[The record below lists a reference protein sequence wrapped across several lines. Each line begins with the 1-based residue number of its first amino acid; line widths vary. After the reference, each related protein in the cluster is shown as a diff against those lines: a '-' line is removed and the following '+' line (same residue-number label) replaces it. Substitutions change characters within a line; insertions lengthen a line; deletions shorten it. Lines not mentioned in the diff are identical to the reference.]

1 MRGLVC
7 PMNSSFEITPSLSG
21 SHLTDIDVD
30 VAERK
35 DGSGIVH
42 RYIDTGGPRQ
52 LVPQGRVIFHELVVG
67 DHADTVG
74 VHRPGAEA
82 HVGAREVGRLRF
94 CAKLTSH
101 RREKYKRSPHEAS
114 FTQL

>member
-1 MRGLVC
+1 MI
-7 PMNSSFEITPSLSG
+7 SSFEITPSLSG

-52 LVPQGRVIFHELVVG
+52 LVPQGRVIFHELVLG
-67 DHADTVG
+67 NHADT
-74 VHRPGAEA
+74 AEA

-101 RREKYKRSPHEAS
+101 RREKYKKSPHEAS